1 DARQSPLIAL
11 TDTVA
16 WQAAAGR
23 ESRSLSDSLTQS
35 AKELFN
41 GKEKTPQ
48 NTRAAREEEAPTG
61 PMDKTF
67 APLLRLTGD
76 KAGGTG
82 DSQLSLQT
90 YLTRV
95 TRVRLKLQQV
105 TNAPDPQEMT
115 QQLAQTVLQ
124 GKTVDLTD
132 TRDYGRLI

>member
-1 DARQSPLIAL
+1 LTRRYFTDFAGSWLNFLNSLRLNPATTIADVTDQLTLISDVRQSPLIAL

-35 AKELFN
+35 AKELFS

-76 KAGGTG
+76 K
-82 DSQLSLQT
+82 
-90 YLTRV
+90 
-95 TRVRLKLQQV
+95 
-105 TNAPDPQEMT
+105 
-115 QQLAQTVLQ
+115 
-124 GKTVDLTD
+124 
-132 TRDYGRLI
+132 